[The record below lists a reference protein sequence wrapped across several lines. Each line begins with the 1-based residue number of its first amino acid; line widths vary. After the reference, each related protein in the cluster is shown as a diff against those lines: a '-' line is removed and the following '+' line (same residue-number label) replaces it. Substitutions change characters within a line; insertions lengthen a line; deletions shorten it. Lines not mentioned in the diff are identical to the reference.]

1 MKIYFQDDS
10 SSVKRFKP
18 SPVSLSGDDTS
29 NGSSNSLKI
38 RLSRYPASSPARP
51 ERSAAVSGRL
61 TRGGSKE
68 SSSDEGVAGAG
79 GVKQEKIDGVSV
91 KMCEVRMSPLGSLK
105 LESDGSSDSDIKPSL
120 PPNIH
125 VGMTS
130 SEIIRECERVGP
142 GKGPISSS
150 VMEDQTREPKPK
162 RRHELP
168 KLTPDQLLPATPSV
182 HVRSKQE
189 AFSPQLLEWCLQRPI
204 TVIRGM
210 AQACDI
216 DLGLYTTKTLAQ
228 TNPNHPVEI
237 RTQLE
242 QNSDENWDPSLSEE
256 VTSISIKRCV
266 GPSITTPFKDLSIR
280 GPSGPEILGEY
291 IWWTKCCLI
300 CEISLIVLMRLAKLS
315 NSILF

>member
-1 MKIYFQDDS
+1 M
-10 SSVKRFKP
+10 
-18 SPVSLSGDDTS
+18 
-29 NGSSNSLKI
+29 
-38 RLSRYPASSPARP
+38 
-51 ERSAAVSGRL
+51 AAVSGRL

-68 SSSDEGVAGAG
+68 SSSDEKE
-79 GVKQEKIDGVSV
+79 VKQEKIDGVSV

-105 LESDGSSDSDIKPSL
+105 LESEESDSDIKPSL

-125 VGMTS
+125 VGMS
-130 SEIIRECERVGP
+130 AAEIIRECERVGP

-256 VTSISIKRCV
+256 VNN
-266 GPSITTPFKDLSIR
+266 
-280 GPSGPEILGEY
+280 ILNNG
-291 IWWTKCCLI
+291 
-300 CEISLIVLMRLAKLS
+300 
-315 NSILF
+315 